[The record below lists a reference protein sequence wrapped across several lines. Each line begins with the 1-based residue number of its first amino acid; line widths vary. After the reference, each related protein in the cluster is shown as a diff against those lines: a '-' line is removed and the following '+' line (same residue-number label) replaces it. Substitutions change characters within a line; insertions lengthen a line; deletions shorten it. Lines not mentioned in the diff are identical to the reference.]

1 MKTNVAKIEKN
12 KVEVEVELEAEK
24 FAESIDKA
32 YRKLVKQVN
41 IPGFRKGRVPKQV
54 LTSYI
59 GKESLYSEA
68 IEQVVPQAYYE
79 AVKETQ
85 IEPVDQPE
93 LDIVQAEENKPLIFK
108 AKVVVKPEVELGEYK
123 GVTVEHKEEEIT
135 SEDVDNYLKSMQER
149 HARLI
154 TVENRA
160 VENGD
165 TAVIDFEGSIDGEP
179 FPGGKGENY
188 SLEIGSRSFIP
199 GFEEQI
205 VGMQKGE
212 EKEIQ
217 VTFPEEYHQE
227 NLAGKDATFKVKVNE
242 IKTKEILPLDD
253 EFAKDVSEFETLEEL
268 REDIEKKLKERAKQE
283 SARVLKN
290 KVLEKVKE
298 NCEVEIPDV
307 MVERRVDALIQDME
321 QRMLTQGITLEK
333 YLEITNHTLEDLR
346 KEYRDNARESIK
358 ADLVL
363 EAICKKEGIEV
374 SDEELEKEIEKMA
387 EAYNQEKD
395 KLKTMLQMQ
404 GNLESLRESLAIE
417 RTLDLLVKESNVVEP
432 KKDDGQ
438 EGEEKGE
445 SVS

>member
-1 MKTNVAKIEKN
+1 VAKIEKN

-404 GNLESLRESLAIE
+404 GNLESLRESLARE

-445 SVS
+445 SVSE